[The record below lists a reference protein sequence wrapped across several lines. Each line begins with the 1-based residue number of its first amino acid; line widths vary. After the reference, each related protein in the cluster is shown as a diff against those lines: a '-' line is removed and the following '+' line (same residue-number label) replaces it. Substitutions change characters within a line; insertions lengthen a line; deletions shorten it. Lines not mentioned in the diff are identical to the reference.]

1 MAGQQTQ
8 QTEVNQRIECMDGA
22 LMHPLTIAAFDDY
35 GNRSLPVE
43 GESWSITL
51 RLVVEWVGRLVVY
64 WL

>member
-1 MAGQQTQ
+1 M
-8 QTEVNQRIECMDGA
+8 NQRIECMDGA